1 MKIRYKILLLL
12 AATWLMVSCNSDDT
26 EDEPAGQ
33 STPLHLMPAISSLL
47 EVSPWSAV
55 RATGDASVSWATRAT
70 YETTNLPTGY
80 VDFQTLHPTADA
92 SLTTIGVFLTPD
104 AADAVSTFAYRSGND
119 WFSYIPL
126 VEGQQYYIY
135 GFMPHYASDGAT
147 ITSLNGTGGS
157 DYANG
162 AVITIPNF
170 STITTA
176 DVCAVAGVR
185 KGIDDELIDN
195 LQDYLVLGQ
204 FAYQVAAEGENTIFV
219 LLRHL
224 YASLRFRLN
233 IDAEY
238 HRLRSIYITK
248 MELEAMDIPG
258 SGTLTITL
266 TANDD
271 GNDPVT
277 SAFTPPDGG
286 ASQDL
291 SITLYDANVAESD
304 YTPTNK
310 PGMDLPELIPEDFLG
325 CFVPGQCSSFRLKTT
340 YDVYDRKGN
349 LIRKQCT
356 AENTFSISTI
366 SEMVAGD
373 VYTLHITVKPTFL
386 YVLSDPDL
394 DNPTFEIK

>member
-1 MKIRYKILLLL
+1 
-12 AATWLMVSCNSDDT
+12 
-26 EDEPAGQ
+26 
-33 STPLHLMPAISSLL
+33 
-47 EVSPWSAV
+47 
-55 RATGDASVSWATRAT
+55 
-70 YETTNLPTGY
+70 
-80 VDFQTLHPTADA
+80 
-92 SLTTIGVFLTPD
+92 
-104 AADAVSTFAYRSGND
+104 
-119 WFSYIPL
+119 
-126 VEGQQYYIY
+126 
-135 GFMPHYASDGAT
+135 
-147 ITSLNGTGGS
+147 
-157 DYANG
+157 
-162 AVITIPNF
+162 
-170 STITTA
+170 
-176 DVCAVAGVR
+176 VAGVR
-185 KGIDDELIDN
+185 KGVGNELITALKQN
-195 LQDYLVLGQ
+195 LVLGQ
-204 FAYQVAAEGENTIFV
+204 FAYQVAAEGDNTIFV

-238 HRLRSIYITK
+238 HRLRSIYVTK

-277 SAFTPPDGG
+277 SAFTPDGG

-310 PGMDLPELIPEDFLG
+310 PGMDLPELIPEEFLG

-356 AENTFSISTI
+356 AENTFSISTL

-373 VYTLHITVKPTFL
+373 VYTLHITIKPTFL

>member
-1 MKIRYKILLLL
+1 MKARHEILLLL
-12 AATWLMVSCNSDDT
+12 AAAWLMASCSSDVP
-26 EDEPAGQ
+26 ESEPAGQ
-33 STPLHLMPAISSLL
+33 PTPLHLMPAISSLL
-47 EVSPWSAV
+47 EVTPWSAV

-70 YETTNLPTGY
+70 YLPTGY

-104 AADAVSTFAYRSGND
+104 AAGAVSTFAYRSGND

-126 VEGQQYYIY
+126 KGQQYYIY
-135 GFMPHYASDGAT
+135 GFMPHYAGDNAT
-147 ITSLNGTGGS
+147 ITPLS

-204 FAYQVAAEGENTIFV
+204 FDYQVAAEGDNTIFV

-238 HRLRSIYITK
+238 HRLRSIYVTK

-277 SAFTPPDGG
+277 SAFTPSGG
-286 ASQDL
+286 ATEAL
-291 SITLYDANVAESD
+291 SITLYDAHPTESD
-304 YTPTNK
+304 YTRDNK
-310 PGMDLPELIPEDFLG
+310 PGMDLPELIPEEFLG
-325 CFVPGQCSSFRLKTT
+325 CFAPGQCSSFRLKTT

-356 AENTFSISTI
+356 AENTFSISTL

-394 DNPTFEIK
+394 DNPTFEISE

>member
-1 MKIRYKILLLL
+1 
-12 AATWLMVSCNSDDT
+12 MVSCNSDDA

-238 HRLRSIYITK
+238 HRLRSIYVTK

-277 SAFTPPDGG
+277 SAFTPDGG

-291 SITLYDANVAESD
+291 SITLYDANVAESN

-310 PGMDLPELIPEDFLG
+310 PGMDLPELIPEEFLG
-325 CFVPGQCSSFRLKTT
+325 CFVPGQCASFRLKTT

-373 VYTLHITVKPTFL
+373 VYTLHITVNPTFL

>member
-70 YETTNLPTGY
+70 LPTGY

-162 AVITIPNF
+162 AIITIPNF

-185 KGIDDELIDN
+185 KGVGNELITALEQN
-195 LQDYLVLGQ
+195 LVLGQ

-248 MELEAMDIPG
+248 MELEAMDIRG

-277 SAFTPPDGG
+277 SAFTPSDV
-286 ASQDL
+286 ATEDF
-291 SITLYDANVAESD
+291 SITLYDAHPTESD
-304 YTPTNK
+304 YTRDNK